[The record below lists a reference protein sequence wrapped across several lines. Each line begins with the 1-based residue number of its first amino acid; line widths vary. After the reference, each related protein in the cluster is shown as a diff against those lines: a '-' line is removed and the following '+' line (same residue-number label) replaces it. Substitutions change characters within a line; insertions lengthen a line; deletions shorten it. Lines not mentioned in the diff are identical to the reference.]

1 MEWWVNLIL
10 WACVIWIPILM
21 YFQTVNDAKFK
32 KNIAVGVTFP
42 QEAQSDE
49 ELLGRI
55 AAFRRS
61 EKRMLWA
68 LLLSG
73 VILAVLPLSL
83 GVMLT
88 LYLVWLDVVIVAP
101 FVPYVRCNR
110 DLKAMK
116 ARRGW
121 RRPDQTASTTVADL
135 RTEDLWKETPETH
148 LAFLV
153 PLILSFLPPVGAFRE
168 GDRIWA
174 WVMVAMGPAWVVL
187 FGILY
192 YFAIRREA
200 EVVDDNAD
208 RTAALTRLRRQAW
221 RRIWVWAAWFMAIAT
236 WLMAFYEDMQP
247 LVYVLVMAAMAILF
261 TAAVLWQEF
270 RLRRLQAR
278 LTAES
283 GKDFYVD
290 EDDKWIWGMFYY
302 NPHDDNFIVN
312 ARVGVNTTVNMARKP
327 AKIIMG
333 FLAVVMLL
341 LPLVGVWIMAE
352 ERMPVELSI
361 NRDTLEAS
369 HGASRYE
376 IPLGDIQS
384 AELLEELPEISRK
397 VGTGLPS
404 VQKGRYSAEG
414 YGEVTACLDPRTGP
428 WILVTEEDGTKYL
441 LGDSSGDASHV
452 TAVFRAIGI
461 W

>member
-42 QEAQSDE
+42 QEAQTDE

-55 AAFRRS
+55 AAFRRT
-61 EKRMLWA
+61 EKRMLWG
-68 LLLSG
+68 LILSG
-73 VILAVLPLSL
+73 VICAVLPLSL

-88 LYLVWLDVVIVAP
+88 LYLVWLDVVIVVP

-121 RRPDQTASTTVADL
+121 RRPDQSASTTVADL
-135 RTEDLWKETPETH
+135 TPGDLWKEKRH
-148 LAFLV
+148 GFVAFLI
-153 PLILSFLPPVGAFRE
+153 PLLLSLLPPAVAFLE
-168 GDRIWA
+168 GDRLWG
-174 WVMVAMGPAWVVL
+174 WVMVAVGPVWVAL
-187 FGILY
+187 FWILY
-192 YFAIRREA
+192 RFAIRRKA
-200 EVVDDNAD
+200 EVVDGNAD
-208 RTAALTRLRRQAW
+208 WTAALTRLRRQAW
-221 RRIWVWAAWFMAIAT
+221 RRVWLWGAWFMALLT
-236 WLMAFYEDMQP
+236 WCMVFYETQP
-247 LVYVLVMAAMAILF
+247 LMCIIGIAAMTILF

-270 RLRRLQAR
+270 RLRGLQAR

-302 NPHDDNFIVN
+302 NPHDDNFMVN
-312 ARVGVNTTVNMARKP
+312 ARVGINTTVNMAKKP
-327 AKIIMG
+327 AKVLMG
-333 FLAVVMLL
+333 FVAVLL
-341 LPLVGVWIMAE
+341 LLMPLFGVWIMAE
-352 ERMPVELSI
+352 ERMPVEVSVEQQM
-361 NRDTLEAS
+361 LEAR
-369 HGASRYE
+369 HAGSRYE
-376 IPLGDIQS
+376 IPLADIQS
-384 AELLEELPEISRK
+384 AEVLEKLPDLSRK
-397 VGTGLPS
+397 VGTGMPT

-441 LGDSSGDASHV
+441 LGDSSGDTSRV